1 MARYA
6 NQAHKGQRIG
16 LASRAAAR
24 SAAAH
29 QQCEAELHEVQGVC
43 TSPCCK
49 QRECCC
55 GGTSGAEDVQVEP
68 SQLIEQSQSLHLFD
82 GVDDKEEDDGIGSV
96 KRSTRGGRNECTSNG
111 IDATINIKERG
122 TRSTNWRWCRW
133 QWSDLNDSADTTNSY
148 PIMSTNY

>member
-16 LASRAAAR
+16 LASHAAAR

-68 SQLIEQSQSLHLFD
+68 SQLIEQSQSLLSPEISEPSQQLGVSVTIEHVNVETQLTAETGLFD
-82 GVDDKEEDDGIGSV
+82 GDDDDEEEEEEDDVGSV
-96 KRSTRGGRNECTSNG
+96 KRSARGGNLR
-111 IDATINIKERG
+111 
-122 TRSTNWRWCRW
+122 
-133 QWSDLNDSADTTNSY
+133 
-148 PIMSTNY
+148 